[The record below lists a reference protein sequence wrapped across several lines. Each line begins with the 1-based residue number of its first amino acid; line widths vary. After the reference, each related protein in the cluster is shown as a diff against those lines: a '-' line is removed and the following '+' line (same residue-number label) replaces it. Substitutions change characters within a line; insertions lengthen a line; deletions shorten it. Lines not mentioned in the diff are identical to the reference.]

1 MIDLNP
7 IDLIMSMFEMTV
19 IFLLEYNLVEKDL
32 IMPMFEMAV
41 IFLFEHNLVEKDL
54 IMPIDRLI
62 ISLN

>member
-1 MIDLNP
+1 
-7 IDLIMSMFEMTV
+7 MTV